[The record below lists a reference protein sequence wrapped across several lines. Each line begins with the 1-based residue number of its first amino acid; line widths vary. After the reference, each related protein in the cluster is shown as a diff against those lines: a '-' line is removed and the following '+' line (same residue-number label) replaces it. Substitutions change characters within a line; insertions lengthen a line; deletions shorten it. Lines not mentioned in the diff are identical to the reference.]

1 MENMEIERKFIPLEI
16 PYDLSEL
23 KSKLI
28 EQGYLNTDPVVRVRR
43 TDDKYTLTYKGSGM
57 KERVEYNLP
66 LNENAYNNLIKK
78 VDGNIITK
86 RRYLIPLENGLIGEL
101 DVFEGKFDGLI
112 MLEVEFESTKQ
123 SDSFEVPGWFGKEV
137 TYDKRYHNSNMSQEK

>member
-1 MENMEIERKFIPLEI
+1 MENMEIERKFLPEEI
-16 PYDLSEL
+16 PYDLTEL
-23 KSKLI
+23 KSKFI
-28 EQGYLNTDPVVRVRR
+28 EQGYLNTEPVVRVRR

-66 LNENAYNNLIKK
+66 LNESGYNNLIKK
-78 VDGNIITK
+78 ADGNIITK
-86 RRYLIPLENGLIGEL
+86 RRYLIPLENGLTGEL

-112 MLEVEFESTKQ
+112 MLEVEFESVEQ
-123 SDSFEVPGWFGKEV
+123 SDQFVVPKWFGKEV